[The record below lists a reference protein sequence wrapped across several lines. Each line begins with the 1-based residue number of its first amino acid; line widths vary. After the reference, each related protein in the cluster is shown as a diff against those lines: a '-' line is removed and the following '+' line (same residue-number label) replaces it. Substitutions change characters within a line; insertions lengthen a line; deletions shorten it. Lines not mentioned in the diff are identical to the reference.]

1 MKKTICCS
9 LLINILLVC
18 FFLLINTLA
27 FSIPQGWMED
37 NVRQSEKEFQVMEI
51 PTIYDSSY
59 TNEVNYAAW
68 IGMAYRTDSCHT
80 PFFNGINMMTTAE
93 GHNFGVDN
101 ISSALQKEDIGYSYS
116 RYWHG
121 AVATLRFLLLFGS
134 YHKILTVSSVLLCLL
149 FIFSAFLVWRK
160 DKIMS
165 ILFVISILASTFHT
179 VIQSCYYM
187 VDYYVFFIII
197 IITMVYFI
205 NKSWHPFICFL
216 AFSGALTSY
225 YDGLV
230 VPVLMIGYPL
240 VLYVVINKK
249 YDLKQIVVASIVW
262 ALSYAFC
269 LAMKW
274 VLAKIVCD
282 VNIFSYLNE
291 GYNEQYN
298 LHIPWFQTLKRL
310 SFFPMSFV
318 MFIFALLY
326 FLFVKKIKID
336 IYQLICFLIIATIPV
351 AFCIVDWYPFIFHYW
366 MTHRNWSVS
375 YFAFMSCLYV
385 MAKQSNRTET

>member
-1 MKKTICCS
+1 
-9 LLINILLVC
+9 
-18 FFLLINTLA
+18 
-27 FSIPQGWMED
+27 
-37 NVRQSEKEFQVMEI
+37 
-51 PTIYDSSY
+51 
-59 TNEVNYAAW
+59 
-68 IGMAYRTDSCHT
+68 
-80 PFFNGINMMTTAE
+80 
-93 GHNFGVDN
+93 
-101 ISSALQKEDIGYSYS
+101 
-116 RYWHG
+116 
-121 AVATLRFLLLFGS
+121 
-134 YHKILTVSSVLLCLL
+134 
-149 FIFSAFLVWRK
+149 
-160 DKIMS
+160 
-165 ILFVISILASTFHT
+165 
-179 VIQSCYYM
+179 
-187 VDYYVFFIII
+187 
-197 IITMVYFI
+197 MVYFI
-205 NKSWHPFICFL
+205 NKSWYPFICFL

-230 VPVLMIGYPL
+230 VPVRMIGYPL

-336 IYQLICFLIIATIPV
+336 IYQLICFLIIGTIPV